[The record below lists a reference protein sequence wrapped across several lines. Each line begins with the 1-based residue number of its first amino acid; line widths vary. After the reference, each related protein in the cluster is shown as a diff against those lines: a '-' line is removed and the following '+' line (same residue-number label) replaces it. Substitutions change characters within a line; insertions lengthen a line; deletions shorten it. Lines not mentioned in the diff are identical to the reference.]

1 MGNSNSGLF
10 GFSLPLSKPT
20 PPPSPPLPTVNNTD
34 KYNIPAN
41 SGTIDV
47 DVQNLQKC
55 MTVSGNSLQ
64 SANTCITNYVQ
75 GYDTNNNTFTPIKLS
90 QIQNF
95 EMLDNQ
101 KSFINPLIYIV
112 IVILYLIIMFK

>member
-1 MGNSNSGLF
+1 MGNSNSSLF

-20 PPPSPPLPTVNNTD
+20 STPLYPLQIVNNTD

-47 DVQNLQKC
+47 DIQNLQKC
-55 MTVSGNSLQ
+55 MTISGNSLQ
-64 SANTCITNYVQ
+64 SANACITNYVQ
-75 GYDTNNNTFTPIKLS
+75 GYNTNNNTFTPIKLS
-90 QIQNF
+90 PIQNF
-95 EMLDNQ
+95 EMVDNQ

-112 IVILYLIIMFK
+112 IVIIYLIIVFK